1 MLAIQRL
8 LIFVPAI
15 YLTVVSQI
23 VSMNCQEKRIFL
35 VILMRPKTFLL
46 SLFQALRDFR
56 SARSGNVAVI
66 FALASVPLICM
77 VGAAIDFGRANVIKV
92 KMQSAVDSVALLLSK
107 EAATENYFSSLFNS
121 SETKNITVK
130 TTYSN
135 SSGTT
140 VALDTTAD
148 VPTSIL
154 SLLGINSI
162 KVGASSMAKWGSV
175 KLRVAL
181 VLDNTGSM
189 AQKNKMDAL
198 KTAATNFLSQL
209 KSGASKDGDIYVSI
223 IPFSTS
229 VNVGS
234 TNYNESWLSWADYG
248 TCSNVGWGDYYTQA
262 LCKLAKGKWSAYSST
277 KKSSWTGCVTDR
289 GGTNGPTGQN
299 YDTNV
304 SPPASSSSSKY
315 PAVDYS
321 ACPQEAMGLSY
332 NWSTMSSLINGMSP
346 NGNTNQ
352 NIGLQL
358 GWMSLIGGGPFT
370 VPATDPNFTYQN
382 IIVLFTDGLNTQ
394 DRWYSNQSSI
404 DDRQKLTC
412 QNVKADNIIL
422 YTVQISTDGTASSQL
437 LKDCASGTT
446 KYFYLTSESEL
457 VTTFST
463 IGSNL
468 TNLRIAE

>member
-107 EAATENYFSSLFNS
+107 EAATDTSDQLTTNAENYFSSLFNS

-175 KLRVAL
+175 KLRVAP
-181 VLDNTGSM
+181 V
-189 AQKNKMDAL
+189 
-198 KTAATNFLSQL
+198 
-209 KSGASKDGDIYVSI
+209 Y
-223 IPFSTS
+223 
-229 VNVGS
+229 
-234 TNYNESWLSWADYG
+234 
-248 TCSNVGWGDYYTQA
+248 
-262 LCKLAKGKWSAYSST
+262 
-277 KKSSWTGCVTDR
+277 R
-289 GGTNGPTGQN
+289 
-299 YDTNV
+299 
-304 SPPASSSSSKY
+304 
-315 PAVDYS
+315 
-321 ACPQEAMGLSY
+321 
-332 NWSTMSSLINGMSP
+332 
-346 NGNTNQ
+346 
-352 NIGLQL
+352 
-358 GWMSLIGGGPFT
+358 
-370 VPATDPNFTYQN
+370 
-382 IIVLFTDGLNTQ
+382 
-394 DRWYSNQSSI
+394 
-404 DDRQKLTC
+404 
-412 QNVKADNIIL
+412 
-422 YTVQISTDGTASSQL
+422 
-437 LKDCASGTT
+437 
-446 KYFYLTSESEL
+446 
-457 VTTFST
+457 
-463 IGSNL
+463 
-468 TNLRIAE
+468 